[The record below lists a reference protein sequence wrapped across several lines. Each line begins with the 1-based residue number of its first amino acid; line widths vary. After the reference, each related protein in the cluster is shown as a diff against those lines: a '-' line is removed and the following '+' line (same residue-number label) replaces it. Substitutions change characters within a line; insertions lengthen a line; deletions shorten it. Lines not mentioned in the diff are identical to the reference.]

1 MPSATETVTSAIH
14 SLSIRP
20 QAEEKPDAPAV
31 STTPSPA
38 SAPKQKLQWP
48 SQNAKPG
55 ESYKYERFL
64 PYFDHDLHL
73 PPLQPFE
80 HVDPEITSPS
90 PSGLKAL
97 DDPEPRSFLNGASI
111 EELTPEFGSEVEG
124 VQLHELDAR
133 GRQQLARYVA
143 ERGVVAFR
151 DQDFADQD
159 PEWQLRNWGEFFGR
173 LHIHPCSGAPKDY
186 PEFHLVYRDGKSVF
200 NYEQDTRLTSSVWH
214 SDVCTSFVSLPFSS
228 SPESTQQVTYE
239 EQPPGLTVLFL
250 YDSPTSGGDTGYAD
264 QRYLLHFCVHPYN
277 RLQSFFPRGAYN
289 HLSSNFRAYLE
300 TLQVVHSGVE
310 QAQFSRSGNRGGIVK
325 REPVENVHPLV
336 RRHPVTGE
344 KALFVNPQFSRRI
357 VGLKKEESD
366 AILGLL
372 YKHIAQGV
380 DFQTR
385 VRWKPRTVVV
395 WDNRITAHT
404 AIVDFAKG
412 GARRHGARITPQ
424 AERPFI

>member
-1 MPSATETVTSAIH
+1 MPSATETVTSAVH
-14 SLSIRP
+14 SLSLRP
-20 QAEEKPDAPAV
+20 QADQKPEAPAASIAP
-31 STTPSPA
+31 STATV
-38 SAPKQKLQWP
+38 PKQHLQWP
-48 SQNAKPG
+48 SQTAKPG
-55 ESYKYERFL
+55 EPYKYERFL
-64 PYFDHDLHL
+64 PHFDHNLHL
-73 PPLQPFE
+73 PPLEPFE
-80 HVDPEITSPS
+80 HVDP
-90 PSGLKAL
+90 GLKAL
-97 DDPEPRSFLNGASI
+97 DDPEPRSFLNDALV

-124 VQLHELDAR
+124 VQLHELDTR

-214 SDVCTSFVSLPFSS
+214 SDV
-228 SPESTQQVTYE
+228 TYE

-250 YDSPTSGGDTGYAD
+250 YDSPASGGDTGYAD
-264 QRYLLHFCVHPYN
+264 QR
-277 RLQSFFPRGAYN
+277 GAYN
-289 HLSSNFRAYLE
+289 HLSPGFRAYLE

-310 QAQFSRSGNRGGIVK
+310 QAQFSRSGQRGGIVK

-385 VRWKPRTVVV
+385 IRWKPRSVVV